1 MPFHSH
7 KLANGLQIVAESS
20 PSARSAAL
28 GFFVRT
34 GSRDETPEVS
44 GVTHFLEHMVFKG
57 TPHRTYLDV
66 NRDFDRIGADYNA
79 FTSEENTVFHAA
91 VLPEYLPQAVDILAD
106 ILRPSLRDED
116 FNTEKGV
123 IIEEIGMYED
133 QPGSCAYDNAKRL
146 FFADHRLGNS
156 ILGTVQSITDLRR
169 DQMFDYF
176 TRRYVAPNITVAAA
190 GHFDWPELVR
200 LVEKSCGDWLP
211 GPVGRECVRETPGSG
226 GFQVMTKEK
235 VTQEHVILMAGGP
248 PADSPLR
255 HAADLLSMIVG
266 DDSGS
271 RLYWALVDPGLA
283 DSADCSFHEYE
294 GTGSFYYVVQ
304 RRTGRGGEQSGN
316 HAGRA
321 ADGAPRRRERG
332 RVATGPQQGLV
343 AGGAGQ
349 RTAQGPH
356 GRGRHALDLSAR
368 IPLDGRRAEGL
379 RVGDDESDPR
389 SARPLSHRPRDDAG
403 AGAAG
408 LTPRPG
414 DERAGVRSAVC
425 RRLKGRPPRG
435 SGSDRP
441 SRPGAAAPRPPHPR
455 RSVCRADRPGRR
467 RR

>member
-57 TPHRTYLDV
+57 TPRRTYLDV

-106 ILRPSLRDED
+106 ILRPSLREED

-133 QPGSCAYDNAKRL
+133 QPGSCAYDNATRRL

-190 GHFDWPELVR
+190 GHFDWPGLVR

-211 GPVGRECVRETPGSG
+211 GPVGRDCLRETPGSG

-294 GTGSFYYVVQ
+294 GAGSFYTSYSGEPDQAESNLEIMLDVL
-304 RRTGRGGEQSGN
+304 RTV
-316 HAGRA
+316 
-321 ADGAPRRRERG
+321 RREGVKEEELQQARNKVLSRVVRASERPKG
-332 RVATGPQQGLV
+332 RMVA
-343 AGGAGQ
+343 
-349 RTAQGPH
+349 
-356 GRGRHALDLSAR
+356 
-368 IPLDGRRAEGL
+368 
-379 RVGDDESDPR
+379 VGMHWTYQHEYRSMDDELKAYEAVTTKAIREVLDHYPIDR
-389 SARPLSHRPRDDAG
+389 VTTLALGPLASLP
-403 AGAAG
+403 
-408 LTPRPG
+408 
-414 DERAGVRSAVC
+414 
-425 RRLKGRPPRG
+425 
-435 SGSDRP
+435 
-441 SRPGAAAPRPPHPR
+441 AP
-455 RSVCRADRPGRR
+455 ATTGGG
-467 RR
+467 